1 MKRSIALTSLAAL
14 VAATFSVSAIAHN
27 HGGSDKDSSNY
38 SIVELAQKDDRF
50 STLVQALQA
59 ADLVNA
65 FDNGSFT
72 VFAPTNDAFE
82 ALPEGTLENLL
93 EDENIDQLKDILTYH
108 VVDQK
113 VMSSDIGDQSMMVET
128 LQGSE
133 LRVMASYGNVMINN
147 ATVVEA
153 DLEASNGVIHA
164 IDTVLMPAQ

>member
-14 VAATFSVSAIAHN
+14 IAATFSVSALAHN
-27 HGGSDKDSSNY
+27 HGGSDKESSDY

-50 STLVQALQA
+50 STLVEALQA
-59 ADLVNA
+59 ADLVDA
-65 FDNGSFT
+65 FDEGSFT

-82 ALPEGTLENLL
+82 ALPEGALETLLD
-93 EDENIDQLKDILTYH
+93 DEDQLRDVLTYH
-108 VVDQK
+108 VVNQK
-113 VMSSDIGDQSMMVET
+113 VMSDDIGEEETMVGT
-128 LQGSE
+128 LQGTD

-147 ATVVEA
+147 ATVTEA

>member
-14 VAATFSVSAIAHN
+14 VAATFSVSALAHN
-27 HGGSDKDSSNY
+27 HGGSVKDSSDY

-65 FDNGSFT
+65 FDDGSFT
-72 VFAPTNDAFE
+72 VFAPTNDAFD
-82 ALPEGTLENLL
+82 ALPEGALESLL
-93 EDENIDQLKDILTYH
+93 EDDNIGQLTDILTYH
-108 VVDQK
+108 VVGQK
-113 VMSSDIGDQSMMVET
+113 VMSGDVGDEASMVET

-133 LRVMASYGNVMINN
+133 LRVMESYGNVMINN

-153 DLEASNGVIHA
+153 DIEASNGVIHA